1 MQNVQFY
8 NKNKIHFI
16 YIVWSDFFIVQIIK
30 NNAKQPGK
38 VTISKYSAKRQKVFW
53 IIRISTLAFS
63 LSLLL
68 SLFSE
73 TFLNKSNVILAII
86 LLITFM
92 MLNVFSDMLGLA
104 ITSCQIEELKKDD
117 ISRTLKTRCLLL
129 IKNSDKVSS
138 ILCDVIGDISGILCG
153 VSGTTITIILSS
165 TFKIV
170 SLNIL
175 FGSIVS
181 AIIAGLT
188 VLFKAIAKNYAVN
201 NSLKL
206 VKSTAKF
213 MEVLENIFKK
223 FKRKKKNKSSE
234 NKLNDSNKIS
244 NA

>member
-1 MQNVQFY
+1 M
-8 NKNKIHFI
+8 
-16 YIVWSDFFIVQIIK
+16 QIIK
-30 NNAKQPGK
+30 ESLINNRPVAIAKNP
-38 VTISKYSAKRQKVFW
+38 SKRQKVFW

-73 TFLNKSNVILAII
+73 TFLNKSNVIVAVF

-104 ITSCQIEELKKDD
+104 ITSCQIEELKKENL
-117 ISRTLKTRCLLL
+117 SRNLKCRCLVL

-138 ILCDVIGDISGILCG
+138 ILCDVVGDISGILCG
-153 VSGTTITIILSS
+153 VSGTTITIIISS

-213 MEVLENIFKK
+213 LDILEGVFKK
-223 FKRKKKNKSSE
+223 FKIRKK
-234 NKLNDSNKIS
+234 
-244 NA
+244 A

>member
-1 MQNVQFY
+1 M
-8 NKNKIHFI
+8 
-16 YIVWSDFFIVQIIK
+16 QIIK
-30 NNAKQPGK
+30 ENAKQSGRVVITK
-38 VTISKYSAKRQKVFW
+38 YNSKKQKAFW
-53 IIRISTLAFS
+53 IARISILAFS

-73 TFLNKSNVILAII
+73 TFLNKSNVILAIV

-104 ITSCQIEELKKDD
+104 ITSCQIEELRKDD
-117 ISRTLKTRCLLL
+117 ISRTLKSRCMLL

-138 ILCDVIGDISGILCG
+138 ILCDVVGDISGILCG

-206 VKSTAKF
+206 VKSTARF
-213 MEVLENIFKK
+213 LELLENIFKK
-223 FKRKKKNKSSE
+223 FKRTKTNKTKDI
-234 NKLNDSNKIS
+234 NK
-244 NA
+244 

>member
-1 MQNVQFY
+1 M
-8 NKNKIHFI
+8 
-16 YIVWSDFFIVQIIK
+16 QIIK
-30 NNAKQPGK
+30 QDTAKTNK
-38 VTISKYSAKRQKVFW
+38 VSISRCGNKKQKVFW
-53 IIRISTLAFS
+53 IIRISILAFS

-73 TFLNKSNVILAII
+73 TFLNKSNVIVAII

-117 ISRTLKTRCLLL
+117 ISRSLKRRCLLL

-165 TFKIV
+165 TFKII

-181 AIIAGLT
+181 ALIAGLT

-206 VKSTAKF
+206 VKSTARF
-213 MEVLENIFKK
+213 MEIVENIFMK
-223 FKRKKKNKSSE
+223 FKRKKKKY
-234 NKLNDSNKIS
+234 NKILKS
-244 NA
+244 NQEKSINN

>member
-1 MQNVQFY
+1 M
-8 NKNKIHFI
+8 
-16 YIVWSDFFIVQIIK
+16 QIIRTSASNKVKVVITK
-30 NNAKQPGK
+30 NSG
-38 VTISKYSAKRQKVFW
+38 KRQKVFW
-53 IIRISTLAFS
+53 IARISILAFS

-73 TFLNKSNVILAII
+73 TFLNKSNVVLAII

-117 ISRTLKTRCLLL
+117 MSRNLRGRCLVL

-138 ILCDVIGDISGILCG
+138 ILCDVVGDISGILCG
-153 VSGTTITIILSS
+153 VSGTTITIIISS
-165 TFKIV
+165 TFKII

-213 MEVLENIFKK
+213 IEVLERIFKR
-223 FKRKKKNKSSE
+223 FKRHKKKSDKNEKDII
-234 NKLNDSNKIS
+234 N
-244 NA
+244 

>member
-1 MQNVQFY
+1 M
-8 NKNKIHFI
+8 
-16 YIVWSDFFIVQIIK
+16 QIIK
-30 NNAKQPGK
+30 ENLTNNRQ
-38 VTISKYSAKRQKVFW
+38 VVISKNNSKRQKVLW
-53 IIRISTLAFS
+53 IIRISLLAFS

-73 TFLNKSNVILAII
+73 TFLNKSNVILAIF

-104 ITSCQIEELKKDD
+104 ITSCQIEELKKEDL
-117 ISRTLKTRCLLL
+117 SRSLRARCLVL

-153 VSGTTITIILSS
+153 VSGTTITIIISS

-213 MEVLENIFKK
+213 LDVLESIFKK
-223 FKRKKKNKSSE
+223 FKRRKKNK
-234 NKLNDSNKIS
+234 N
-244 NA
+244 

>member
-1 MQNVQFY
+1 M
-8 NKNKIHFI
+8 
-16 YIVWSDFFIVQIIK
+16 QIIK
-30 NNAKQPGK
+30 ENLTRKSRVVITKN
-38 VTISKYSAKRQKVFW
+38 SSKRQKVLW
-53 IIRISTLAFS
+53 ITRISLLAFS

-86 LLITFM
+86 LLVTFM

-104 ITSCQIEELKKDD
+104 ITSCQIEELKKEDL
-117 ISRTLKTRCLLL
+117 SRSLRARCLVL

-138 ILCDVIGDISGILCG
+138 ILCDVVGDISGILCG
-153 VSGTTITIILSS
+153 VSGTTITIIISS
-165 TFKIV
+165 TFKII

-206 VKSTAKF
+206 VKFTARF
-213 MEVLENIFKK
+213 LDVLEGVFKK
-223 FKRKKKNKSSE
+223 FKRQKRAEK
-234 NKLNDSNKIS
+234 
-244 NA
+244 